1 MINICVNAILKST
14 DSPEG
19 RGASF
24 RSLKILFK
32 SSLFNKLQGACDFGN
47 SRAFGADPSS
57 RNRTNPEGPRVYSTP
72 LGLSTRKCTVPG
84 SDRVSQGV
92 ADCPI
97 EWQTAPEG
105 DGLSQG
111 VMGCPREW
119 PTRSFWVCKNM
130 SLSISESSLDAYL
143 PLFFHVQEITCWKWT
158 DHSTQNQTYFF
169 STCQAGIWL
178 QLTIHF
184 HFQDNTLLC
193 NEKPHLWE
201 KWKSDLNFQRG
212 SKRIEEKKKDNR
224 TLTLDKW
231 MG

>member
-32 SSLFNKLQGACDFGN
+32 SSLFNKLQGACDFWD

-72 LGLSTRKCTVPG
+72 LGSSTRKCTVPG

-97 EWQTAPEG
+97 EWQT
-105 DGLSQG
+105 
-111 VMGCPREW
+111 
-119 PTRSFWVCKNM
+119 RSFWVCENM
-130 SLSISESSLDAYL
+130 ALSTSESSLDAYL
-143 PLFFHVQEITCWKWT
+143 PLFFHAQEITCWKWT
-158 DHSTQNQTYFF
+158 DHSTQNQTDFL
-169 STCQAGIWL
+169 STCHAGVWL

-184 HFQDNTLLC
+184 HFQDNTLLY

-212 SKRIEEKKKDNR
+212 PKRIEGKKKGDR
-224 TLTLDKW
+224 H
-231 MG
+231 